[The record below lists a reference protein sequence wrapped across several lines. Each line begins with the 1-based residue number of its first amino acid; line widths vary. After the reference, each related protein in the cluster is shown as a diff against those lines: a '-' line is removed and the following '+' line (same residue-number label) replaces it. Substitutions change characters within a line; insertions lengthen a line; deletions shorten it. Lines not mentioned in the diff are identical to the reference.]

1 MKSIAKGTLNSF
13 WKNASLIKRKSD
25 QLFLIATEV
34 SIDADE
40 LNAFADD
47 LDAAD

>member
-1 MKSIAKGTLNSF
+1 
-13 WKNASLIKRKSD
+13 
-25 QLFLIATEV
+25 LIATEV

-47 LDAAD
+47 LMQQIKSGVVALD